1 VRPVVT
7 ADEYGRVD
15 RAYEGDLDVAMDRA
29 GHAVALAAVRA
40 GAGYGKRVAVLAG
53 PGNNGGD
60 GYVAAR
66 YLAGRGVAATVLA
79 LGHPKTPEAK
89 RAAESA
95 RAAGVRVSGFVEPTD
110 EHLVVDALFGGG
122 VRGGLP
128 AELFPWIDS
137 PAPVVAVDFPTG
149 LDPNTGKVEERA
161 FRAVET
167 VTFGS
172 LKTGHLLG
180 RGPDL
185 CGEVTV
191 ADIGI
196 EGGSPSMYVAT
207 ADDAVRPV
215 RERTT
220 YKWKAGAVLVVGG
233 STGLSG
239 AVVLAARG
247 AIHFGAGSVAIASP
261 DRQAVVSNTVE
272 FPTFELDEAAER
284 LDRFDVVVFGP
295 GLSAEDLPKS
305 LPVAES
311 ASSLVIDAGGL
322 VPDVLDALQDREVEF
337 VLTPHA
343 GEFERLAGRRG
354 GTFSV
359 RALADKLG
367 GVILLKGNPTR
378 ISDGGLPVLVTTG
391 GPELATIGTGDVLTG
406 MIAALV
412 ARGVTPF
419 EAAVTAA
426 YYHGIAGAKISAG
439 GPITASDLATAVGS
453 YAW

>member
-1 VRPVVT
+1 MRPVVT
-7 ADEYGRVD
+7 ADEYRRID
-15 RAYEGDLDVAMDRA
+15 RAYKGDLDVAMDRA

-40 GAGYGKRVAVLAG
+40 GAGYGKKVAVLAG

-66 YLAGRGVAATVLA
+66 YLAGRGVAVTVLA
-79 LGHPKTPEAK
+79 LGPPRTPEAK

-95 RAAGVRVSGFVEPTD
+95 RAVGVRVTAFAQPMEED
-110 EHLVVDALFGGG
+110 VVIDALFGGG

-128 AELFPWIDS
+128 AEVLPWIDS

-149 LDPNTGKVEERA
+149 LDPNSGKVDDRA

-191 ADIGI
+191 AHIGI
-196 EGGSPSMYVAT
+196 EGGTPSMYLAT
-207 ADDAVRPV
+207 ADDAVRPA
-215 RERTT
+215 RERNT

-239 AVVLAARG
+239 AAILAARG

-261 DRQAVVSNTVE
+261 DPRAVVSNTVE
-272 FPTFELDEAAER
+272 FPTFELAEAVER
-284 LDRFDVVVFGP
+284 IDRFDVVAFGP
-295 GLSAEDLPKS
+295 GLAAGDLPGA
-305 LPVAES
+305 LPVAEA

-322 VPDVLDALQDREVEF
+322 VPEVVDALKDGNVEF
-337 VLTPHA
+337 VMTPHG
-343 GEFERLAGRRG
+343 GEFERLAGRSG
-354 GTFSV
+354 GTYSV
-359 RALADKLG
+359 RALAGKLG

-378 ISDGGLPVLVTTG
+378 ISDGGHPVLVATG

-412 ARGVTPF
+412 SRGVVPF
-419 EAAVTAA
+419 DAAVTAA
-426 YYHGIAGAKISAG
+426 YYHGIAGATISAD
-439 GPITASDLATAVGS
+439 GPITASELASAVRS

>member
-1 VRPVVT
+1 MRPVVT
-7 ADEYGRVD
+7 ADEYRRVD
-15 RAYEGDLDVAMDRA
+15 RAYEGDLDAAMDRA
-29 GHAVALAAVRA
+29 GHAVALAVVRA
-40 GAGYGKRVAVLAG
+40 GAGYGKKVAVLAG

-66 YLAGRGVAATVLA
+66 YLAGRGAAVTVLA
-79 LGHPKTPEAK
+79 LGPPQTPEAK

-95 RAAGVRVSGFVEPTD
+95 RAAGVRVTGFVEPSD
-110 EHLVVDALFGGG
+110 EDVVVDALFGGG

-128 AELFPWIDS
+128 ADVAPWFGS
-137 PAPVVAVDFPTG
+137 PARVVAVDFPTG
-149 LDPNTGKVEERA
+149 LDPNSGKVEEQA

-185 CGEVTV
+185 CGGVTV
-191 ADIGI
+191 ANIGI
-196 EGGSPSMYVAT
+196 EGGSPSMFVAT
-207 ADDAVRPV
+207 EDDAVRPV
-215 RERTT
+215 RGRNTH
-220 YKWKAGAVLVVGG
+220 KWKAGAVLVVGG

-239 AVVLAARG
+239 AAILAARG

-261 DRQAVVSNTVE
+261 DRGAVVSNTVE
-272 FPTFELDEAAER
+272 FPTFDLDEAVER
-284 LDRFDVVVFGP
+284 LDRFDVVVLGP
-295 GLSAEDLPKS
+295 GLASDDLPEA
-305 LPVAES
+305 LPVAEL
-311 ASSLVIDAGGL
+311 ASSLVVDAGGL
-322 VPDVLDALQDREVEF
+322 VPDVLAALKGREVDF

-354 GTFSV
+354 GTFSI
-359 RALADKLG
+359 RALAGKLG
-367 GVILLKGNPTR
+367 GVVLLKGNPTR
-378 ISDGGLPVLVTTG
+378 ITDGGLPVLVTTG

-412 ARGVTPF
+412 SRGVQPLD
-419 EAAVTAA
+419 AAVTAA

-439 GPITASDLATAVGS
+439 GPITASDLAAAVGS

>member
-1 VRPVVT
+1 MRPVVT
-7 ADEYGRVD
+7 ADEYRRVD
-15 RAYEGDLDVAMDRA
+15 RAYEGDLDAAMDRA
-29 GHAVALAAVRA
+29 GYAVALAVVRA
-40 GAGYGKRVAVLAG
+40 GAGYGKKVAVLAG

-66 YLAGRGVAATVLA
+66 YLAGRGVAVTVLA
-79 LGHPKTPEAK
+79 LGPPKTPEAK

-95 RAAGVRVSGFVEPTD
+95 RATGVRVTGLVEPED
-110 EHLVVDALFGGG
+110 EDVVVDALFGGG

-128 AELFPWIDS
+128 AEVLPWFDS

-149 LDPNTGKVEERA
+149 LDPNSGKVEEQA

-191 ADIGI
+191 ANIGI
-196 EGGSPSMYVAT
+196 EGGRPSMYVAT

-215 RERTT
+215 RERNT

-239 AVVLAARG
+239 AAVLAARG

-261 DRQAVVSNTVE
+261 DRRAVVSNTVE
-272 FPTFELDEAAER
+272 FPTFELDEAVER

-295 GLSAEDLPKS
+295 GLAAEDLPEA

-322 VPDVLDALQDREVEF
+322 VPEVLDALKDREVEF
-337 VLTPHA
+337 VMTPHA
-343 GEFERLAGRRG
+343 GEFERLTGRSG

-359 RALADKLG
+359 RALAGNLG
-367 GVILLKGNPTR
+367 GVVLLKGNPTR

-406 MIAALV
+406 MIAALLS
-412 ARGVTPF
+412 RGVPPLD
-419 EAAVTAA
+419 AAVTAA
-426 YYHGIAGAKISAG
+426 YYHGVAGAKISAG
-439 GPITASDLATAVGS
+439 GALTASELALAVGS

>member
-1 VRPVVT
+1 MRPVVT
-7 ADEYGRVD
+7 ADEYRRVD
-15 RAYEGDLDVAMDRA
+15 RAYEGDLDAAMDRA

-40 GAGYGKRVAVLAG
+40 GAGYGKKVAVLAG

-66 YLAGRGVAATVLA
+66 YLAGRGAAVTVLA
-79 LGHPKTPEAK
+79 LGPPKTPEAK

-95 RAAGVRVSGFVEPTD
+95 RAVGVRVTGLVEPTD
-110 EHLVVDALFGGG
+110 EDVVVDALFGGG

-128 AELFPWIDS
+128 AEVFTWIDS

-149 LDPNTGKVEERA
+149 LDPNSGKVEERA

-196 EGGSPSMYVAT
+196 EGGNASMYVAT
-207 ADDAVRPV
+207 AEDAVRPV
-215 RERTT
+215 RERNT

-239 AVVLAARG
+239 AAVLAARG

-261 DRQAVVSNTVE
+261 DRRAVVSNTVE
-272 FPTFELDEAAER
+272 FPTFELDEAVER

-295 GLSAEDLPKS
+295 GLAADDLPKA

-322 VPDVLDALQDREVEF
+322 VPDVLSALKDREVEF

-343 GEFERLAGRRG
+343 GEFERLTGRRG

-359 RALADKLG
+359 RALAGELG
-367 GVILLKGNPTR
+367 GVVLLKGNPTR

-406 MIAALV
+406 MIAALLS
-412 ARGVTPF
+412 RGVPPLD
-419 EAAVTAA
+419 AAVTAA
-426 YYHGIAGAKISAG
+426 YYHGIAGAKISAA
-439 GPITASDLATAVGS
+439 GPITASDLAAAIGS

>member
-1 VRPVVT
+1 MRPVVT
-7 ADEYGRVD
+7 ADEYRRVD
-15 RAYEGDLDVAMDRA
+15 RAYEGDLDAAMDRA

-40 GAGYGKRVAVLAG
+40 GAGYGKKVAVLAG

-66 YLAGRGVAATVLA
+66 YLDGRGVAVTVLA
-79 LGHPKTPEAK
+79 LSPPKTPEAK

-95 RAAGVRVSGFVEPTD
+95 RSVGVRVTGLVEPDD
-110 EHLVVDALFGGG
+110 EDVVVDALFGGG

-128 AELFPWIDS
+128 GEVLPWIKT

-149 LDPNTGKVEERA
+149 LDPNSGKVEEQA

-172 LKTGHLLG
+172 LKTGHVLG

-196 EGGSPSMYVAT
+196 EGGTPSMYVAT
-207 ADDAVRPV
+207 AEDAVRPV
-215 RERTT
+215 RERNT

-239 AVVLAARG
+239 AAVLAARG

-261 DRQAVVSNTVE
+261 DRRAVVSNTVE
-272 FPTFELDEAAER
+272 FPTFELDQAVER
-284 LDRFDVVVFGP
+284 LDRFDVVVLGP
-295 GLSAEDLPKS
+295 GLAAEDLPKS

-311 ASSLVIDAGGL
+311 ATSLVIDAGGL
-322 VPDVLDALQDREVEF
+322 EPEVLAVLQDREVEF

-343 GEFERLAGRRG
+343 GEFERLTGRRG

-359 RALADKLG
+359 RALADNLG
-367 GVILLKGNPTR
+367 GVVLLKGNPTR

-406 MIAALV
+406 MIAALIS
-412 ARGVTPF
+412 RGVQPRD
-419 EAAVTAA
+419 AAVTAA

-439 GPITASDLATAVGS
+439 GPITASDLAAAVGS

>member
-1 VRPVVT
+1 MRPVVT
-7 ADEYGRVD
+7 ADEYRRVD
-15 RAYEGDLDVAMDRA
+15 RAFEGDLDAAMDRA

-40 GAGYGKRVAVLAG
+40 GAGYGKKVAVLAG

-66 YLAGRGVAATVLA
+66 YLAGRGVAVTVLA
-79 LGHPKTPEAK
+79 LGRPKTPEAK

-95 RAAGVRVSGFVEPTD
+95 RGAGVRVTGLVEPAD
-110 EHLVVDALFGGG
+110 EDVVVDALFGGG

-128 AELFPWIDS
+128 AEIIPWIDS

-149 LDPNTGKVEERA
+149 LDPNSGKVEERA

-180 RGPDL
+180 WGPDR

-196 EGGSPSMYVAT
+196 DGGNPSMFVAT
-207 ADDAVRPV
+207 ADDAVRPR
-215 RERTT
+215 RERNT

-239 AVVLAARG
+239 AAVLAARG

-261 DRQAVVSNTVE
+261 ARRAVVSNTVE
-272 FPTFELDEAAER
+272 FPTFELDEAVEQ

-295 GLSAEDLPKS
+295 GLAADDLPEA

-311 ASSLVIDAGGL
+311 ASSLVVDAGGL
-322 VPDVLDALQDREVEF
+322 VPDVLAALKDREVEF
-337 VLTPHA
+337 VMTPHA
-343 GEFERLAGRRG
+343 GEFERLAGRSG

-359 RALADKLG
+359 RALAGKLG
-367 GVILLKGNPTR
+367 GVVLLKGNPTR
-378 ISDGGLPVLVTTG
+378 ISDGGPPVLVTTG

-406 MIAALV
+406 MIAALMS
-412 ARGVTPF
+412 RGVTPLD
-419 EAAVTAA
+419 AAVTAA

-439 GPITASDLATAVGS
+439 GPITASDLAAAVGS